1 MTKNFFTHSVTRE
14 LRNRFHFFVREPE
27 FEVVPTMLMVQSGFG
42 GTEGDYVEF
51 G

>member
-14 LRNRFHFFVREPE
+14 LSNRFLLFVREPE
-27 FEVVPTMLMVQSGFG
+27 FRVVSSEFMVQSGF